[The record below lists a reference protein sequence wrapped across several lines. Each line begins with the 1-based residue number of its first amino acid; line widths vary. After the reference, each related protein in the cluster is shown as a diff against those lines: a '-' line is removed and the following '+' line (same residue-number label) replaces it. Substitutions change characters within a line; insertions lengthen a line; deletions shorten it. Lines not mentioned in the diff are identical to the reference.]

1 VALGFQQG
9 GQLQTRLMLEM
20 PVNRYVVDVGFGCN
34 IGNGSLKA
42 VTGKLMD
49 GRA

>member
-1 VALGFQQG
+1 LGVQQG

-42 VTGKLMD
+42 LTGKFGD
-49 GRA
+49 GRS